1 MNWLQLFV
9 SLSLLIILHE
19 GGHFLAARMFKT
31 RVEKFYLFFDFLFPL
46 PNVLNFSLFKFKKG
60 DTEYGL
66 GWFPLGGY
74 VKIAGMADESQDK
87 DALAGPP
94 QPWEFRSKKAWQR
107 LIIILG
113 GIIVNIVTGILIFW
127 GVKFTY
133 GDHYLSV
140 DKVTVFVNDSV
151 MYNAGVRNGDKLLGY
166 KYFEDF
172 NQAVLFNRTQEVRV
186 ERDGK
191 QYTFPI
197 PSVARKIMIRGKK
210 QMLLPRVPFV
220 IAGIAD
226 NSPNLAEDIQPG
238 DRIVRFDTVNVKYF
252 DEVREITNRYKGKE
266 VPVVIDR
273 NGTELKKTLRVNDE
287 GYLGFVPLSSIKE
300 IKAQKIL
307 PIESVQYGFFEALP
321 VGINACVDIVKNYA
335 LSLSLIW
342 DFETEAYREVGG
354 FIGMSK
360 MFSPEFSW
368 EGFWLM
374 TGILSLILAFMNFLP
389 IPMLDGGYMIFILWE
404 MITGKQPNEKFM
416 NIANNVGFF
425 ILIALMLYANG
436 NDIVKLFTGGK

>member
-113 GIIVNIVTGILIFW
+113 GIIVNIITGILIFW

-133 GDHYLSV
+133 GDKYVPLQQ
-140 DKVTVFVNDSV
+140 VTVHVMDSSLV
-151 MYNAGVRNGDKLLGY
+151 KAGMQNGDKILGFTS
-166 KYFEDF
+166 FED
-172 NQAVLFNRTQEVRV
+172 LNRALLYGDVSTLEV
-186 ERDGK
+186 ERNNE
-191 QYTFPI
+191 
-197 PSVARKIMIRGKK
+197 KK
-210 QMLLPRVPFV
+210 VITLPENMAKVFIENQGALLMPRVPFIISGV
-220 IAGIAD
+220 AD
-226 NSPNLAEDIQPG
+226 NSPNKDIAFKPGDKIVKIDGTDIQYVDQFAPIG
-238 DRIVRFDTVNVKYF
+238 QAKKNQEVTALIENEGQTREVKLKVGE
-252 DEVREITNRYKGKE
+252 DGKLG
-266 VPVVIDR
+266 IGYLTRLKD
-273 NGTELKKTLRVNDE
+273 LKKL
-287 GYLGFVPLSSIKE
+287 GYLPLE
-300 IKAQKIL
+300 TTH
-307 PIESVQYGFFEALP
+307 YGFFEALP
-321 VGINACVDIVKNYA
+321 VGINASVNTIVDYA
-335 LSLSLIW
+335 RQFKLI
-342 DFETEAYREVGG
+342 FKPSTGAYKEVGG

-360 MFSPEFSW
+360 MFPETFSW

-404 MITGKQPNEKFM
+404 MITGKEPNEKFM
-416 NIANNVGFF
+416 NIANNIGFF
-425 ILIALMLYANG
+425 ILIGLMLYANG
-436 NDIVKLFTGGK
+436 NDIIKLFTGK

>member
-133 GDHYLSV
+133 GDKYVPLQQ
-140 DKVTVFVNDSV
+140 VTVHVMDSSLV
-151 MYNAGVRNGDKLLGY
+151 KAGMQNGDKILGFTS
-166 KYFEDF
+166 FED
-172 NQAVLFNRTQEVRV
+172 LNRALLYGDVTTLEV
-186 ERDGK
+186 ERNKEKKTITLPENMAKVFIEK
-191 QYTFPI
+191 QG
-197 PSVARKIMIRGKK
+197 A
-210 QMLLPRVPFV
+210 LLMPRVPFIISGV
-220 IAGIAD
+220 AD
-226 NSPNLAEDIQPG
+226 DSPNKDIAFKPGDKIVKVDGTDIQYVDQFAPIG
-238 DRIVRFDTVNVKYF
+238 QAKKNQEVTALIENEGQTREVKLKVGE
-252 DEVREITNRYKGKE
+252 DGKLG
-266 VPVVIDR
+266 I
-273 NGTELKKTLRVNDE
+273 
-287 GYLGFVPLSSIKE
+287 GYL
-300 IKAQKIL
+300 
-307 PIESVQYGFFEALP
+307 
-321 VGINACVDIVKNYA
+321 
-335 LSLSLIW
+335 
-342 DFETEAYREVGG
+342 T
-354 FIGMSK
+354 
-360 MFSPEFSW
+360 
-368 EGFWLM
+368 
-374 TGILSLILAFMNFLP
+374 
-389 IPMLDGGYMIFILWE
+389 
-404 MITGKQPNEKFM
+404 
-416 NIANNVGFF
+416 
-425 ILIALMLYANG
+425 
-436 NDIVKLFTGGK
+436 